1 MTVYR
6 KRFILEPMLTIRLQ
20 RVGKKNQAS
29 FRIVLAEK
37 YRAAK
42 KQVLEILGHYNPRNK
57 DFAIKDP
64 ERLKYWIAQH
74 VQLSPTVNN
83 LLIAKG
89 LLTGEKVKAWRPKK
103 KETESPAAETVSGA
117 PAAEAAPAEGAAVAA
132 VAETPAESKPEAAPV
147 SEAPEAA
154 APPPLA

>member
-1 MTVYR
+1 
-6 KRFILEPMLTIRLQ
+6 MLTIRLQ

-117 PAAEAAPAEGAAVAA
+117 PAAEVTPPEGAAAAPAASAP
-132 VAETPAESKPEAAPV
+132 VAETPPAEPQPEAAPV

-154 APPPLA
+154 ATPPPA